1 MASRAPRISVLAG
14 VNGAGKSSIGGAAI
28 RGFGGEYF
36 NPDEAA
42 RHILKANP
50 GLTQADANSVAWQ
63 HGRRL
68 LEKAIAERLDLA
80 FETTLGGSTIAHL
93 LAAAAR
99 EGVEVHVWY
108 AGLASPEL
116 HIERVRA
123 RVRRGG
129 HDIPESDIRR
139 RYDHSRLNLI
149 ELLPLLTSLRV
160 YDNSAEADPAAGMA
174 PTVLLVLA
182 LQHGA
187 IVNSADLT
195 CTPEWA
201 KPIVAAAL
209 RASNSNAAAIRIN

>member
-1 MASRAPRISVLAG
+1 VSPAAPRIYVLTG

-42 RHILKANP
+42 RQILKANP

-63 HGRRL
+63 QGRRL
-68 LEKAIAERLDLA
+68 LEKAIAERLDFA
-80 FETTLGGSTIAHL
+80 FETTLGGSTIAQL

-99 EGVEVHVWY
+99 RGIEVHVWY

-129 HDIPESDIRR
+129 HDIPESVIRR
-139 RYDHSRLNLI
+139 RYHHSRLNLI
-149 ELLPLLTSLRV
+149 ELLPLLASLRI
-160 YDNSAEADPAAGMA
+160 YDNSAEADPVAGAA
-174 PTVLLVLA
+174 PTPLLVLE
-182 LQHGA
+182 LKRGA
-187 IVNSADLT
+187 IVNSVDLT

-209 RASNSNAAAIRIN
+209 KTTQARRR